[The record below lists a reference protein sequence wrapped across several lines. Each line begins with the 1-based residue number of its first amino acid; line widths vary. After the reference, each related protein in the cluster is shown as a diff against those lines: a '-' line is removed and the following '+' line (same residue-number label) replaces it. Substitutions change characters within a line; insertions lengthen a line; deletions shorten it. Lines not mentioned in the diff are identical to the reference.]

1 MMSVLHR
8 LRAAV
13 LRPPPPPPPGLMVLV
28 VAVCTMLRGCA

>member
-13 LRPPPPPPPGLMVLV
+13 LRPPPPPPGLMVLV